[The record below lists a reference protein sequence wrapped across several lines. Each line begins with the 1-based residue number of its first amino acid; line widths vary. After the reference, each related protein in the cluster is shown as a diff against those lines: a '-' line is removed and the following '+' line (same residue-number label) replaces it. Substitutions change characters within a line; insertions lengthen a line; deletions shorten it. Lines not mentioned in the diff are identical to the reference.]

1 MNKGKIFEKDFQNS
15 IPSDVYWKKL
25 QDAAIGFNVE
35 ESQQRFAPKS
45 PYDLFLY
52 RYPNM
57 WCLELKSTEGTSISF
72 AGANPMIKKHQR
84 EELMKAYEK
93 GCIAGLVLNFRK
105 YPLTYFMPIQVF
117 EEFAGNTD
125 KKSINVKDIQDMIEN
140 DVEVPILISQEL
152 KQAHYRYAVD
162 RFLKVTGY

>member
-1 MNKGKIFEKDFQNS
+1 MNKGKIFEKDFQES
-15 IPSDVYWKKL
+15 VPSDVYCQKL

-35 ESQQRFAPKS
+35 ESTQRFAPKS
-45 PYDLFLY
+45 PYDYFLY

-57 WCLELKSTEGTSISF
+57 WCLELKSTEGTSMSF
-72 AGANPMIKKHQR
+72 DGKTPMIKKHQR
-84 EELMKAYEK
+84 IELMKAYEK

-105 YPLTYFMPIQVF
+105 YPLTYYVPIQVF
-117 EEFAGNTD
+117 EEFVKNTD
-125 KKSINVKDIQDMIEN
+125 KKSINVKDIQDMIAN

-152 KQAHYRYAVD
+152 KQIHYRYAVD